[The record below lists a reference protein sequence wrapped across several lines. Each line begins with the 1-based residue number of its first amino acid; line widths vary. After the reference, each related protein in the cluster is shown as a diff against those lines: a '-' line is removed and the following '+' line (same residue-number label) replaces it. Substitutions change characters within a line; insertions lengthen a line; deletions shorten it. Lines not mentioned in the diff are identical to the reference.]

1 MQQTAPSSMQ
11 PQPEGTAL
19 GAQQPRTPWSSPCRG
34 GRAAAPVVSGCP
46 AACRTCWCLQPF
58 PICYCAH
65 LIYLQEEIPGINT
78 ALSELYSRL
87 APWIPCQLLLVLHF
101 RYSNS
106 SVKTSPGGKLL
117 GPWAELGGSAWSQPV
132 GRPWCESTG
141 ISWCSAV
148 GGAGT
153 ARRLQHCIPMSQP
166 WQSSERPATTAPSL
180 QAELHLPVGANHI
193 LLAAGPG
200 PLSNTELHSVTLPVS
215 TRAEAH
221 PSRAKGHWVA
231 LSFMAAGWPR
241 PGPCES

>member
-1 MQQTAPSSMQ
+1 MEQHLQRWEGGSTRGERVPSCMQNPLLS
-11 PQPEGTAL
+11 
-19 GAQQPRTPWSSPCRG
+19 
-34 GRAAAPVVSGCP
+34 AAIS
-46 AACRTCWCLQPF
+46 
-58 PICYCAH
+58 H
-65 LIYLQEEIPGINT
+65 LLLRSLDLSAEEIPGINT

-141 ISWCSAV
+141 ISWCRAV

-166 WQSSERPATTAPSL
+166 WAEFGAPS
-180 QAELHLPVGANHI
+180 
-193 LLAAGPG
+193 
-200 PLSNTELHSVTLPVS
+200 
-215 TRAEAH
+215 
-221 PSRAKGHWVA
+221 KD
-231 LSFMAAGWPR
+231 
-241 PGPCES
+241 